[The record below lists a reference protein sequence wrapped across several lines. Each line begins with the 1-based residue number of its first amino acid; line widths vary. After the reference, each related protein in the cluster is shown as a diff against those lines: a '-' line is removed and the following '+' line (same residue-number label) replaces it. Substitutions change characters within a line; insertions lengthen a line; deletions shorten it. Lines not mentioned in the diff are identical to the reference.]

1 MTGIIEPSVRNAED
15 PAARKREPG
24 EEPDSSIIPSV
35 AEHASAG
42 VGPSTKVALAL
53 AGLVVV
59 SALVFMLWRVIF
71 RPLRLDP
78 KAAPPAA
85 VASASGAAK
94 TFDTLP
100 PVPAETARPAAGED
114 ELPAVPAIEAD
125 QMAGSEGE
133 RQGAARAFRSGGY
146 SDRSRMISAAGSAP
160 AGR

>member
-1 MTGIIEPSVRNAED
+1 MTGIIEANVRNAED

-53 AGLVVV
+53 AGLVVA

-78 KAAPPAA
+78 KPTSPAA
-85 VASASGAAK
+85 ADPELHILAGDAEALREHRDSLAFHAAMK
-94 TFDTLP
+94 
-100 PVPAETARPAAGED
+100 AA
-114 ELPAVPAIEAD
+114 
-125 QMAGSEGE
+125 
-133 RQGAARAFRSGGY
+133 
-146 SDRSRMISAAGSAP
+146 
-160 AGR
+160 